1 MRFTL
6 KKKKKTHFLPAFQP
20 VRANMQCIN
29 IQRTS
34 PISAGIST
42 AASVHLALRVSRRM
56 VRQVVEHGACAT
68 VSTSVQS
75 AVCTVQPFASSSAR
89 KEAKSTP
96 EAIVPDER

>member
-1 MRFTL
+1 
-6 KKKKKTHFLPAFQP
+6 
-20 VRANMQCIN
+20 MQCIN
-29 IQRTS
+29 MQRAS
-34 PISAGIST
+34 PIPAGIST
-42 AASVHLALRVSRRM
+42 AASVHFALRVSRRM

-75 AVCTVQPFASSSAR
+75 AVCTVQPFASSNAR

>member
-1 MRFTL
+1 MKEKSTIL
-6 KKKKKTHFLPAFQP
+6 IVDDSEL
-20 VRANMQCIN
+20 N
-29 IQRTS
+29 RTVLAD
-34 PISAGIST
+34 ILGDEYNFIEA
-42 AASVHLALRVSRRM
+42 VALRVSRRM

>member
-1 MRFTL
+1 
-6 KKKKKTHFLPAFQP
+6 
-20 VRANMQCIN
+20 MQCIN
-29 IQRTS
+29 MQRAS
-34 PISAGIST
+34 PTPAGIST
-42 AASVHLALRVSRRM
+42 AASVHFALRVSCRM